1 MKEPATPGFA
11 TDNMVKVTKSSEPA
25 SKHKP
30 AETASGSTVGL
41 TEKISS
47 DPTSKP
53 AKEIQ
58 QANDSEDP
66 IMKAT
71 DVKIMA
77 ELAKEPMAETSKR
90 ILTESAREAG
100 ADVNESSTD
109 TKPEDTTEPAD
120 APTNDLNQKAME
132 EHAKSP
138 MSGIEVR
145 ATEKSENDDQ
155 SETTVDSAAVLAEG
169 NEKESSQENNLLQ
182 LEVIKKRLPLT
193 DEQLAIINAFGHAM
207 QPATEETAAEAA
219 RRLDALIP
227 PLGEEEETGDWLYR
241 AWDLMVDLVIS
252 PDSTSHVQERLMS
265 VLENLQQMAKGTI
278 MIDGEEMRVWKD
290 LPVLNEAL
298 EPCFKD
304 PTLSAQP
311 NAFTPESVKTWL
323 NVTAFA
329 ARLLGAY
336 YCCYYEEAM
345 WVMRWVLEEEPIATP
360 GFGECRIQAACAWIA
375 HGSRPLLQWALD
387 KVGHA
392 DVPRRWDVTALKD
405 RAVKIEVN
413 RFPAGLL
420 YNGPEIMCL
429 QRWGFWIERFEEL
442 GNNGPY
448 IGDDARKAA
457 LEAAESMRM
466 LERRIGNTLST
477 Q

>member
-11 TDNMVKVTKSSEPA
+11 TDNMVKITQISEPA
-25 SKHKP
+25 SKNGP
-30 AETASGSTVGL
+30 AKAASGLTVGL
-41 TEKISS
+41 TEKILSVS
-47 DPTSKP
+47 RSEP

-58 QANDSEDP
+58 PASDSENP

-71 DVKIMA
+71 DVKMMA
-77 ELAKEPMAETSKR
+77 ELATEPMVETSKR
-90 ILTESAREAG
+90 ILTESARESG
-100 ADVNESSTD
+100 ADVIESSTD

-138 MSGIEVR
+138 MNEIEANR
-145 ATEKSENDDQ
+145 RQ
-155 SETTVDSAAVLAEG
+155 
-169 NEKESSQENNLLQ
+169 QRI
-182 LEVIKKRLPLT
+182 LEVIKKRMPLT
-193 DEQLAIINAFGHAM
+193 DEQLAIISAFGHAM

-219 RRLDALIP
+219 RRLHALIP
-227 PLGEEEETGDWLYR
+227 PFDEEEETGDWLYR
-241 AWDLMVDLVIS
+241 TWDLMVDLAIS
-252 PDSTSHVQERLMS
+252 PDSTSHIQERLMS
-265 VLENLQQMAKGTI
+265 VLENLQQRAKGTI

-290 LPVLNEAL
+290 LSVLNEVL

-311 NAFTPESVKTWL
+311 NAFTPESVQTWL

-329 ARLLGAY
+329 ARLLSAY

-345 WVMRWVLEEEPIATP
+345 WVMRWTLEEEPIATL
-360 GFGECRIQAACAWIA
+360 GFAQ
-375 HGSRPLLQWALD
+375 
-387 KVGHA
+387 
-392 DVPRRWDVTALKD
+392 
-405 RAVKIEVN
+405 AVKIEVN
-413 RFPAGLL
+413 RYPAGLL

-448 IGDDARKAA
+448 IGEEARKAA
-457 LEAAESMRM
+457 LEAAESMRK